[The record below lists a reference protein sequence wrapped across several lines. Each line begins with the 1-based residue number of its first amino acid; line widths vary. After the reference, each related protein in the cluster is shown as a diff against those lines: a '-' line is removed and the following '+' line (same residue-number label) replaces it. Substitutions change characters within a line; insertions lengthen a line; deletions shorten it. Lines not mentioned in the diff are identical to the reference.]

1 MILLGGRPLM
11 GLFTQTQAVVDTSM
25 HMMKIL
31 AVGYIAMAITQSLSG
46 VMRGAGDTV
55 TPMWISLVTTVVIRM
70 PLAYLIAYLTRSE
83 AQPNGTPDALFISL
97 LIAWISGAVIT
108 SIFYKRGKWK
118 KKSVMVE

>member
-1 MILLGGRPLM
+1 
-11 GLFTQTQAVVDTSM
+11 M

-31 AVGYIAMAITQSLSG
+31 SVGYIAMAITQSLSG

-97 LIAWISGAVIT
+97 LVAWISGAVIT

>member
-1 MILLGGRPLM
+1 
-11 GLFTQTQAVVDTSM
+11 
-25 HMMKIL
+25 MKIL
-31 AVGYIAMAITQSLSG
+31 SVGYIAMAITQSLSG

-97 LIAWISGAVIT
+97 LVAWISGAVIT
-108 SIFYKRGKWK
+108 ASLQSEGKWK
-118 KKSVMVE
+118 RRA